1 MAYDA
6 HDTIAAI
13 ASPAGGA
20 ERGVVRISGPD
31 ALVCVARCFKPASGR
46 QSIAATTAP
55 RRLRAVFHVGGEE
68 ERRLSIPGDLLLWP
82 SSRSYTREPAAEFHT
97 LGSPPLLAAVLEELS
112 KAGARPAAAGEFTLR
127 AFLAGRVDLT
137 QAEAVLGVID
147 ARDRADLD
155 AALDQLAGGL
165 SRPLHLL
172 REQLLGVLAE
182 LEAGLDFVE
191 EDIEFISREALRE
204 RLMAGEETVAA
215 TLEQMGSRDV
225 ASDLARVVIV
235 GRPNAGKSSLFNAL
249 VKRYGVGGSTEAI
262 VSPQPGATR
271 DYVIADIALDDV
283 RARLIDTAGV
293 GDDAIGKIDEAAQS
307 TAGDLRRRADVRLFC
322 IDGAG
327 SECDVEDATQGA
339 GEADVLVLTKAD
351 LQNVDRSDHPE
362 LLPVSSVSGAG
373 LEFLAQALRARLL
386 ETPGQGGPA
395 AATAA
400 RCSASLRAAQTAL
413 AAASELIDSGSEEL
427 IAAEIRAALDALGE
441 VVGAICTDDVLD
453 RVFSQFCIGK

>member
-1 MAYDA
+1 MAYEV
-6 HDTIAAI
+6 HDTIGAI

-20 ERGVVRISGPD
+20 ARGVVRISGPD
-31 ALVCVARCFKPASGR
+31 AIACVSRCFEPASG
-46 QSIAATTAP
+46 QQPIAETTAP
-55 RRLRAVFHVGGEE
+55 RRLCAIIRVGGNDKDEA
-68 ERRLSIPGDLLLWP
+68 RPTIPGDLLLWP

-112 KAGARPAAAGEFTLR
+112 KAGVRPAAAGEFTLR

-147 ARDRADLD
+147 ARDRTDLD

-204 RLMAGEETVAA
+204 RLIAGQEIVAA

-235 GRPNAGKSSLFNAL
+235 GKPNAGKSSLFNSL

-271 DYVIADIALDDV
+271 DYVVGEIALDDV
-283 RARLIDTAGV
+283 RAQLIDTAGI
-293 GDDAIGKIDEAAQS
+293 GDCALGQIDEAAQS
-307 TAGDLRRRADVRLFC
+307 TAGDLRRRADVRLRC
-322 IDGAG
+322 IDGGG
-327 SECDVEDATQGA
+327 SE
-339 GEADVLVLTKAD
+339 
-351 LQNVDRSDHPE
+351 SPE
-362 LLPVSSVSGAG
+362 
-373 LEFLAQALRARLL
+373 RASRKQ
-386 ETPGQGGPA
+386 P
-395 AATAA
+395 
-400 RCSASLRAAQTAL
+400 
-413 AAASELIDSGSEEL
+413 
-427 IAAEIRAALDALGE
+427 
-441 VVGAICTDDVLD
+441 
-453 RVFSQFCIGK
+453 